1 MPCKLA
7 TPAEGEDRETFISR
21 CIEEGGSEESCAA
34 DWDAAQTPAED
45 PPAEGSSGLSLRQL
59 AERKKKLLADNRK
72 LIDRADRE
80 KRALSGE
87 EAQEYD
93 RREVDIEK
101 LDTQIS
107 NLADH
112 ETRRQRLSAAEE
124 QMRRPLPRQTTSSPA
139 GGRNNEP
146 LTIQLSRGRVLR
158 IEPDAPGYALA
169 MSLSGDRYR
178 QTFNQYLK
186 GGSRNWESLGL
197 KVGDDSKGGYLAPMS
212 FVAQLIKFLDDEVF
226 FRQLATVL
234 PPTMSKS
241 VGAVSFDTDVGD
253 ADWTP
258 EVPANDIAE
267 DDTMRF
273 GGRELMPHLDSKL
286 VKASQK
292 LARSSSI
299 NLDSFVAGRFGYKFG
314 VTEEKA
320 FLTGSGVQRPLGV
333 FIASDHGITTSQDV
347 TASTATAFT
356 ADNLIDT
363 LYDLKDGYVSKATWI
378 GSREFR
384 RRCRK
389 LKDGDGRYILVENQN
404 GGVMTTLLER
414 PLKTSEFAPATF
426 TASQY
431 VAIVG
436 DFSNY
441 WIQDGL
447 GMEIQNIL
455 ELFTLKNQIGWLG
468 RKETDGMPV
477 LAEAFRRLKLAA

>member
-1 MPCKLA
+1 MPRIASNLA
-7 TPAEGEDRETFISR
+7 TPTDGESQSDFMDRCVADGGDEMSCQTNWDEAQSTPTEGAS
-21 CIEEGGSEESCAA
+21 A
-34 DWDAAQTPAED
+34 
-45 PPAEGSSGLSLRQL
+45 GLSLRDL
-59 AERKKKLLADNRK
+59 AERKKKLIADNRRI
-72 LIDRADRE
+72 IDAADKA
-80 KRALSGE
+80 KRPLTSE
-87 EAQEYD
+87 EAGEYD
-93 RREVDIEK
+93 RREADVEK
-101 LDTQIS
+101 LDTQI
-107 NLADH
+107 NQLADH

-124 QMRRPLPRQTTSSPA
+124 SMKRPLPRQTSSSQP
-139 GGRNNEP
+139 GGFNAKTLSFSLGKGREP
-146 LTIQLSRGRVLR
+146 LTIQPNSPFAQLASDKYRAAFNSYLAGGRQ
-158 IEPDAPGYALA
+158 D
-169 MSLSGDRYR
+169 
-178 QTFNQYLK
+178 
-186 GGSRNWESLGL
+186 WERLGL

-212 FVAQLIKFLDDEVF
+212 FVAQLIKFLDDAVF
-226 FRQLATVL
+226 IRQLATVL
-234 PPTMSKS
+234 PPTSAKS

-258 EVPANDIAE
+258 EVPASDIGE

-273 GGRELMPHLDSKL
+273 GSRELMPHLDSKL

-299 NLDSFVAGRFGYKFG
+299 NLDSFVAERFGYKFG

-333 FIASDHGITTSQDV
+333 FTASANGITTSQDV
-347 TASTATAFT
+347 AASAATSFT

-363 LYDLKDGYVSKATWI
+363 LFDLKDAYVSKATWI

-389 LKDGDGRYILVENQN
+389 LKDGDGRYILVENQG

-414 PLKTSEFAPATF
+414 PLVTSEFAPSTF

-431 VAIVG
+431 VAVVG
-436 DFSNY
+436 DFSHY

-477 LAEAFRRLKLAA
+477 LAEAFRRLQLSA